1 LKNAFF
7 NIERLG
13 AIVRHYNEN
22 QYGVT
27 ASPLHGGLPTDRCYA
42 EWWLNSPRVVGCLN
56 KPDQGV
62 RRGPGG
68 PPHLRISYPA
78 EIGRIRSEDPRR
90 ARQIQKQNGEEFR
103 RAFAQGLAVTGF
115 ERSEAEGVYLLEPW
129 S

>member
-1 LKNAFF
+1 MEF
-7 NIERLG
+7 
-13 AIVRHYNEN
+13 VDW
-22 QYGVT
+22 
-27 ASPLHGGLPTDRCYA
+27 HGRSFALRRVWRSIGGFAA
-42 EWWLNSPRVVGCLN
+42 ELAGCEAVQ
-56 KPDQGV
+56 PDEGV